1 MFYHCHIIKFINFL
15 KRIVKDGNRQT
26 KLYFSN
32 TKIPNLAFIYESMA
46 IIKVDASKV
55 VENDRNKNWE
65 NAHIGANVTFD
76 TLDYRLFDIGDNV
89 TITMNSVL
97 LTHYPQISIDGH
109 MRWLTD
115 KLTIG
120 NNVFIGANSVI
131 VKPVTIGNNVVIA
144 AGSIVTK
151 DIPSNCLVGGGTC

>member
-1 MFYHCHIIKFINFL
+1 ME
-15 KRIVKDGNRQT
+15 IVKLNYISRLPRFLIFRLSMSRWLSS
-26 KLYFSN
+26 KLMRPKLLKMIGI
-32 TKIPNLAFIYESMA
+32 KIG
-46 IIKVDASKV
+46 K
-55 VENDRNKNWE
+55 

-97 LTHYPQISIDGH
+97 LTHYPQISINGH
-109 MRWLTD
+109 MKWLTD

-120 NNVFIGANSVI
+120 NNVFIGANTVI
-131 VKPVTIGNNVVIA
+131 AKPVTIGNNVVIA

-151 DIPSNCLVGGGTC
+151 DIESNCLVGGTC

>member
-1 MFYHCHIIKFINFL
+1 MRPQLLKMIGIKIG
-15 KRIVKDGNRQT
+15 K
-26 KLYFSN
+26 
-32 TKIPNLAFIYESMA
+32 
-46 IIKVDASKV
+46 
-55 VENDRNKNWE
+55 

-97 LTHYPQISIDGH
+97 LTHYPQISINGH

-151 DIPSNCLVGGGTC
+151 DIPSNCLVGGYLLR

>member
-1 MFYHCHIIKFINFL
+1 ME
-15 KRIVKDGNRQT
+15 IVKLNYISRIPRFLILRLSMSRWLSS
-26 KLYFSN
+26 KLMRPKLLKMIGI
-32 TKIPNLAFIYESMA
+32 KIG
-46 IIKVDASKV
+46 
-55 VENDRNKNWE
+55 E

-151 DIPSNCLVGGGTC
+151 DIPSNCLVGGYLLR

>member
-32 TKIPNLAFIYESMA
+32 TKIPNLALIYESMA

-65 NAHIGANVTFD
+65 NAHIGVNVTFD
-76 TLDYRLFDIGDNV
+76 TFDYRLF
-89 TITMNSVL
+89 
-97 LTHYPQISIDGH
+97 
-109 MRWLTD
+109 
-115 KLTIG
+115 
-120 NNVFIGANSVI
+120 
-131 VKPVTIGNNVVIA
+131 
-144 AGSIVTK
+144 
-151 DIPSNCLVGGGTC
+151 

>member
-1 MFYHCHIIKFINFL
+1 ME
-15 KRIVKDGNRQT
+15 IVKLNYISRLPRFLILRLSMSRWLSS
-26 KLYFSN
+26 KLMRPKLLKMIGI
-32 TKIPNLAFIYESMA
+32 KIG
-46 IIKVDASKV
+46 K
-55 VENDRNKNWE
+55 

-97 LTHYPQISIDGH
+97 LTHYPQISINGH

-120 NNVFIGANSVI
+120 NNVFIGANTVI
-131 VKPVTIGNNVVIA
+131 AKPVTIGNNVVIA
-144 AGSIVTK
+144 VGSIVTK
-151 DIPSNCLVGGGTC
+151 DIESNCLVGGVPAKVIKKFKEN

>member
-1 MFYHCHIIKFINFL
+1 MLIF
-15 KRIVKDGNRQT
+15 
-26 KLYFSN
+26 
-32 TKIPNLAFIYESMA
+32 
-46 IIKVDASKV
+46 
-55 VENDRNKNWE
+55 
-65 NAHIGANVTFD
+65 VTFD

-97 LTHYPQISIDGH
+97 LTHYPQISINGH

-120 NNVFIGANSVI
+120 NNVFIGANTVI
-131 VKPVTIGNNVVIA
+131 AKPVTIGNNVVIA

-151 DIPSNCLVGGGTC
+151 DIPSNCLVGGVPAKVIKEFKVESFKAG